1 MGRNMQRITSCLVLA
16 VLLSTSLVSATE
28 DITWLDLTVYKND
41 TVKLNSIDYTSLNVD
56 TPTSFGE
63 YNIRTISSNGSVLYS
78 SYFTVIFSAHVE
90 IEKDGRLGAMVVD
103 LDSVRKI
110 FRLPYSEVA
119 EKVELYK
126 EGKLLFEAT
135 VPHDYK
141 SPKKPGDF
149 LMPHI
154 DFIRTCDWANPLDVL
169 ECLNILPLLPLII
182 SALIVLAVIIFIIR
196 KIFLLLNKKS

>member
-1 MGRNMQRITSCLVLA
+1 MQRITSCLVLA

-169 ECLNILPLLPLII
+169 ECLILPLLPLIVSI
-182 SALIVLAVIIFIIR
+182 LVVLITVIFIIY
-196 KIFLLLNKKS
+196 KLFIASKKKS

>member
-56 TPTSFGE
+56 TPASFGE
-63 YNIRTISSNGSVLYS
+63 YNIRTISSNGGVLYS

-169 ECLNILPLLPLII
+169 ECLILPLLPLIVSI
-182 SALIVLAVIIFIIR
+182 LVVLITVIFIIY
-196 KIFLLLNKKS
+196 KLFIASKKKS

>member
-169 ECLNILPLLPLII
+169 ECLILPLLPLIVSI
-182 SALIVLAVIIFIIR
+182 LVVLITVIFIIY
-196 KIFLLLNKKS
+196 KLFIASKKKS